1 MLNCIFYVYFYW
13 LNDTTLHAL
22 LCIVDYTT
30 TSSQLNEVENSAN
43 VRRPSIKRVHFKEV
57 C

>member
-13 LNDTTLHAL
+13 LNDILHAL

-43 VRRPSIKRVHFKEV
+43 VRRPSVKRVHFKEV